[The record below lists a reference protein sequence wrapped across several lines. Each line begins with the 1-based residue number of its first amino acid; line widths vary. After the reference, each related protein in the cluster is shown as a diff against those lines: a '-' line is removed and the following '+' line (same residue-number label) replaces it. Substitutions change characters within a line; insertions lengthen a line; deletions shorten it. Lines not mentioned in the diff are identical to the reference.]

1 MLAMSLKRRAWMFVA
16 PTALVALLLA
26 CGSNNN
32 KAQNASPAA
41 PSASATKAASAA
53 ATSASAATTA
63 TSPATSTATATQVAK
78 PAKVTKIVFAPDW
91 FTGPENAGE
100 LMAKLLNLYPPDL
113 DVEIRDGGPSVSVT
127 QQLATGQIQMGT
139 CTGID
144 NILVAKQEGIDL
156 VALFAPMQISPQV
169 LIAHKETG
177 IKGFED
183 MKGKSI
189 AVSDFVYWWDWL
201 VKKYGWSQSQRVKY
215 NGTLQDFLLN
225 KELITQGYYMNE
237 PYYIQKQGQQIDMFL
252 IADAGFNP
260 YAEVLC
266 TSKSF
271 LEKNPDAV
279 REFVQAAQ
287 KGYLAMLDPKNQ
299 KLLFDEIQRRNKTW
313 QPDAIAYSLS
323 KIPDLMFTA
332 ETATNGFGTMSDER
346 WKTTM
351 QQMID
356 VGELK
361 GPLDYKALYTNEYL
375 DKSIKGMPPSASP
388 TPVR

>member
-1 MLAMSLKRRAWMFVA
+1 MAGCCWKRKVWL
-16 PTALVALLLA
+16 TALAALLVLPLA

-53 ATSASAATTA
+53 AASASAATTA
-63 TSPATSTATATQVAK
+63 TSPATSAATQAAK
-78 PAKVTKIVFAPDW
+78 PAKVTKIVFVPDW
-91 FTGPENAGE
+91 FAEPENAGE

-139 CTGID
+139 CGGID
-144 NILVAKQEGIDL
+144 SIMIAKQQGIDL

-169 LIAHKETG
+169 LIAHKEAG

-189 AVSDFVYWWDWL
+189 AVSDFANYYDWL
-201 VKKYGWSQSQRVKY
+201 AKKYGWSQSQRVKY
-215 NGTLQDFLLN
+215 TGTLQDFLTN
-225 KELITQGYYMNE
+225 KSLITQGYYTSE
-237 PYYIQKQGQQIDMFL
+237 PYYIQKEGQQVDTFFISDS
-252 IADAGFNP
+252 GYSP

-299 KLLFDEIQRRNKTW
+299 KLLFDEIQRRNKDQQT
-313 QPDAIAYSLS
+313 DAMLYALS
-323 KIPDLMFTA
+323 KMPDLMFTA

-346 WKTTM
+346 WKAMM
-351 QQMID
+351 QQLID
-356 VGELK
+356 IGVLK

-375 DKSIKGMPPSASP
+375 DKSLKGMPPAASP
-388 TPVR
+388 TPAR

>member
-1 MLAMSLKRRAWMFVA
+1 MLA
-16 PTALVALLLA
+16 VALRRRVWTFATLAVLAILPLA
-26 CGSNNN
+26 CGSNGNTAKN
-32 KAQNASPAA
+32 PTQAA
-41 PSASATKAASAA
+41 PSASQAANAA
-53 ATSASAATTA
+53 APATSASTTA
-63 TSPATSTATATQVAK
+63 AAASTATQAAK

-127 QQLATGQIQMGT
+127 QLLATGQIQMGT

-169 LIAHKETG
+169 LIAHKEAG
-177 IKGFED
+177 VKGFED

-215 NGTLQDFLLN
+215 NGTLQDFLIN

-271 LEKNPDAV
+271 LEKNQDAV

-323 KIPDLMFTA
+323 KIPDLMFTN
-332 ETATNGFGTMSDER
+332 ETSANFFGIMSDER

-361 GPLDYKALYTNEYL
+361 GPLDYKSLYTNEYL
-375 DKSIKGMPPSASP
+375 DKSIKGVPPSASP
-388 TPVR
+388 TPAR